1 MPLSFVQY
9 VGDGA
14 TDTFN
19 IPFAYLSQSHIEVK
33 VDGVVDGSVIFPTSA
48 TVKTSSIPANGAVV
62 EVRRKTPTDSR
73 IVDFQDGS
81 LLGESDLDTSAL
93 QNFYVMQETYD
104 DLVNKLG
111 LGSTG
116 KWDAN
121 NKIIQNLLDGVDAN
135 DAATIGQILGLIT
148 SGQNI
153 NFPPLT
159 GDALKFFQVRSD
171 ETGYQHTFLGAL
183 AALNTV
189 SNSDIDADAIDGTK
203 IADDAIDSEHY
214 VDSSIDEQHL
224 ANDAVTTNKI
234 VDGAVTETKLDSS
247 VSLIKTGYRQTV
259 LEGPIDTEGKADFI
273 TTGTGLQP
281 LLTGSGIPIRMT
293 FSDGYS
299 DNGATDYVTKI
310 NYDSSFGLLPTN
322 NLSYLY
328 GELNIGS
335 GFVSQGD
342 TIVPPQ
348 YGRAF
353 DSRKHA
359 LLHFDGADGS
369 TTFTDEFGNTWEAFW
384 DAQLST
390 SDSKFGS
397 SCLSL
402 DGVGDYIRCTNM
414 EITGERWT
422 LETFIKF
429 NDTAIT
435 TIFSS
440 ETASTLLFNYDTSKL
455 RIWLGDGSGWNIASA
470 LFGTTVL
477 NTDQWYHLVL
487 EYDGTT
493 YRVYVDGVEDITVT
507 SATRIANMRG
517 LYVGASSSGGSPIN
531 AKFDE
536 LRVSV
541 DTARYGGAFTPPASS
556 FSPDVHW
563 FNSTTFKMHYGAPS
577 AWQIKQRL
585 FLGEAETDATTVTAT
600 RSYAYRGEYHGQ
612 QDVLS
617 SGLKTVKNHNIGTV
631 LLDTTLYYECLIPE
645 DGFVPGDKIY
655 SPMKSY
661 STPAYGDLLVID
673 NQRVFTHTM
682 GNYSYMGIALD
693 KNIGS
698 IAALIFSN
706 WRAGY
711 ILRRNF

>member
-33 VDGVVDGSVIFPTSA
+33 VDGVIDSSVSFPTSA

-93 QNFYVMQETYD
+93 QNFYIMQETYD

-121 NKIIQNLLDGVDAN
+121 NKVIQNLSDGVDTN
-135 DAATIGQILGLIT
+135 DAATLGQTLGLII

-183 AALNTV
+183 ALLNSI
-189 SNSDIDADAIDGTK
+189 SNANIDADAIDGSK
-203 IADDAIDSEHY
+203 IADNAIDSEHY
-214 VDSSIDEQHL
+214 VDSSIDTVHL
-224 ANDAVTTNKI
+224 ANDAVTTSKI
-234 VDGAVTETKLDSS
+234 LDASVTSAKLDSS

-259 LEGPIDTEGKADFI
+259 LEGPVDSEGKADFI

-281 LLTGSGIPIRMT
+281 LLTGSGVPIRMT
-293 FSDGYS
+293 FTDGYN
-299 DNGATDYVTKI
+299 DNGASDYMAKI
-310 NYDSSFGLLPTN
+310 NYDSSFGLLPAS

-328 GELNIGS
+328 GELSIGS
-335 GFVSQGD
+335 GFVSLGS
-342 TIVPPQ
+342 TLVPPQ
-348 YGRAF
+348 YGVSF
-353 DSRKHA
+353 DARKHA
-359 LLHFDGADGS
+359 LLHFEGTNGS
-369 TTFTDEFGNTWEAFW
+369 TTFADEFGNIWEAFG
-384 DAQLST
+384 DAQIST
-390 SDSKFGS
+390 SDFKFGS

-414 EITGERWT
+414 EVLGERWT
-422 LETFIKF
+422 LETFIQF
-429 NDTAIT
+429 NNT
-435 TIFSS
+435 TIATIFNA
-440 ETASTLLFNYDTSKL
+440 ETANTLQLNFDTGKL
-455 RIWLGDGSGWNIASA
+455 RLWLGDGSSFSIASA

-477 NTDQWYHLVL
+477 NTGQWYHLVI

-493 YRVYVDGVEDITVT
+493 YRVYIDGAEEITVAST
-507 SATRIANMRG
+507 TRIANTQG
-517 LYVGASSSGGSPIN
+517 LYVGSTNVGGSPIN

-541 DTARYGGAFTPPASS
+541 DTARYGGAFTPPTSS
-556 FSPDVHW
+556 FTPDVHW
-563 FNSTTFKMHYGAPS
+563 FNLTTFKMHYGAPS

-585 FLGEAETDATTVTAT
+585 FLGEAETDATSVIDV
-600 RSYAYRGEYHGQ
+600 RSYAYRGTYQGEQ
-612 QDVLS
+612 KTLS
-617 SGLKTVKNHNIGTV
+617 SALKTVKDHNIGTH
-631 LLDTTLYYECLIPE
+631 LLDVTLYYECLMPDFGYQPGERLYIPLK
-645 DGFVPGDKIY
+645 GHASV
-655 SPMKSY
+655 S
-661 STPAYGDLLVID
+661 YGDTLVI
-673 NQRVFTHTM
+673 NNHRTMTHTL
-682 GNYSYMGIALD
+682 GNYTALGMAINQD
-693 KNIGS
+693 TGVASGLAFARWK
-698 IAALIFSN
+698 
-706 WRAGY
+706 AGY
-711 ILRRNF
+711 LLRRNF